1 MKKWILK
8 GLIIQYDMRKK
19 FVCVPSMNNN
29 FNVGKMRL
37 KYRNML
43 MVSVQCIDACVTQMY
58 WIIRLKAFSQ
68 ILAVVVF
75 QYS

>member
-29 FNVGKMRL
+29 FDVGKMML
-37 KYRNML
+37 KYRD
-43 MVSVQCIDACVTQMY
+43 MVMMSVQFKD
-58 WIIRLKAFSQ
+58 RSFL
-68 ILAVVVF
+68 ILNASIYF
-75 QYS
+75 HEEDT